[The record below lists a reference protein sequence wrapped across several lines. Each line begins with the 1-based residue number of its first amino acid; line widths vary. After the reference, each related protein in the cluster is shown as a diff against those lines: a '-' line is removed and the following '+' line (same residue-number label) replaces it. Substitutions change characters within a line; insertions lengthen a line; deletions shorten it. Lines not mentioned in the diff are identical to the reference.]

1 MSEILLINPSPK
13 TSPKKKK
20 KKKKKAKNPEK
31 KVVVKMANQT
41 NQTNQKKKKK
51 KTNSGN
57 AKTKTIIR
65 YRNPPKKKRT
75 IRRVARGI
83 GQNIMGINVVG
94 ALKNSIPIT
103 GGMLAAKFAAKQ
115 FADGGAE
122 GDNWTWQ
129 NYGMGLL
136 GGFVAAAAT
145 QAVFRAPR
153 ATGQKVME
161 GAISLMLYK
170 GFVNEIAPM
179 NERLDA
185 WFSGDEEGK
194 YPTNNYL
201 GQDEGW
207 AEIGDVWQGEDADYM
222 QGEDA
227 HWRPINEN
235 HRLPATTM
243 GDELVP
249 VDPTMGFGDE
259 LVPVDPTMG
268 SAAYE
273 WDDAYNRR

>member
-13 TSPKKKK
+13 KKKK
-20 KKKKKAKNPEK
+20 KKNKGKRNPEK

-41 NQTNQKKKKK
+41 NPKKKKR
-51 KTNSGN
+51 KTNSGT
-57 AKTKTIIR
+57 KTKTIIK
-65 YRNPPKKKRT
+65 YRNPPKKKRR

-83 GQNIMGINVVG
+83 GQNIMGINVMG

-145 QAVFRAPR
+145 QAVFRAPK

-161 GAISLMLYK
+161 GAISLMMYK

-179 NERLDA
+179 NDRLDS
-185 WFSGDEEGK
+185 WFSGDEEN
-194 YPTNNYL
+194 NNYL

-207 AEIGDVWQGEDADYM
+207 AEIGDVWQGDDVDYI
-222 QGEDA
+222 QGADA
-227 HWRPINEN
+227 HWRPVDES

-268 SAAYE
+268 SAAYD

>member
-13 TSPKKKK
+13 KKKK
-20 KKKKKAKNPEK
+20 KKKKVKNPQK
-31 KVVVKMANQT
+31 KVVKMAD
-41 NQTNQKKKKK
+41 QKKKKRK
-51 KTNSGN
+51 KSSGGN

-65 YRNPPKKKRT
+65 YRNPPKKKRK

-83 GQNIMGINVVG
+83 GQNIMGINVGG
-94 ALKNSIPIT
+94 AFLNSIPIT
-103 GGMLAAKFAAKQ
+103 GGMLAAKLAAKQ

-145 QAVFRAPR
+145 QAVFRAPK

-161 GAISLMLYK
+161 GAISLMMYK

-179 NERLDA
+179 NDQLDA
-185 WFSGDEEGK
+185 WFSGDEDEDVLDPG
-194 YPTNNYL
+194 YL

-207 AEIGDVWQGEDADYM
+207 AEVGDVWQGEDVDYI
-222 QGEDA
+222 QGADA
-227 HWRPINEN
+227 HWRPIDES

-243 GDELVP
+243 GDALVP
-249 VDPTMGFGDE
+249 VDPAMGFGDE

-268 SAAYE
+268 SAAYD